1 MKFETVQCE
10 VRWYAMFGYSG
21 NELSPVYETFGI
33 FVSEVD
39 AERALA
45 AAGWTRRSSDGWRD
59 CTGYGSA
66 YIKRVV
72 WEIEK

>member
-1 MKFETVQCE
+1 MKFEMVQCE

-33 FVSEVD
+33 FVSEAD

-45 AAGWTRRSSDGWRD
+45 EAGWTRKSTVWRD
-59 CTGYGSA
+59 RTGYGSA
-66 YIKRVV
+66 YIKRVL
-72 WEIEK
+72 WEI

>member
-10 VRWYAMFGYSG
+10 VRWYAQYGHSG

-33 FVSEVD
+33 FESKAD

-45 AAGWTRRSSDGWRD
+45 EAGWTRRSDYDWRD
-59 CTGYGSA
+59 HTGYGSA
-66 YIKRVV
+66 YIKRVLM
-72 WEIEK
+72 EIK